1 MDLARA
7 AGMVAV
13 LELASTVLRRLL
25 GQRGELYEDIV
36 NYPKCAFLFAI
47 DELLDSHCNVDSQ
60 SVDDL
65 RGRWRDNI
73 HVTGLE
79 LCIT

>member
-7 AGMVAV
+7 AGMVTA

-25 GQRGELYEDIV
+25 GQRGKLYEDIV
-36 NYPKCAFLFAI
+36 DYPKCAFLFAI
-47 DELLDSHCNVDSQ
+47 DELLDSHYIVDSQ

-65 RGRWRDNI
+65 RGTGG
-73 HVTGLE
+73 VT
-79 LCIT
+79 TSM